1 MGSNCEECV
10 VLASDQAGW
19 KDICLLTVRFP
30 RTTLLC
36 SPGRA
41 KQMPQPLLHATAR
54 HWIMVS
60 RTWVKTQTW
69 DAEATWSWGR
79 DQVGQWQPLLAL
91 TQAAEAAQTS
101 DGSLAAAFPMTAM
114 LCAPQPKPCK
124 YPGLTHS
131 TPHLQHWIW
140 SNDVQRNMQ
149 LWVVPSAEH
158 WTSVGSQTPLAS
170 VLPSFGAKAPGWV
183 EGKTNS

>member
-19 KDICLLTVRFP
+19 KDVCLLTARFP

-60 RTWVKTQTW
+60 RIWVKN
-69 DAEATWSWGR
+69 
-79 DQVGQWQPLLAL
+79 
-91 TQAAEAAQTS
+91 
-101 DGSLAAAFPMTAM
+101 
-114 LCAPQPKPCK
+114 
-124 YPGLTHS
+124 
-131 TPHLQHWIW
+131 
-140 SNDVQRNMQ
+140 SNLGCRGNLVLRQR
-149 LWVVPSAEH
+149 
-158 WTSVGSQTPLAS
+158 
-170 VLPSFGAKAPGWV
+170 PGWAV
-183 EGKTNS
+183 AAIVSTYSSSGSSPDFRWRLGCWVSHDCRAVCPPAQAMQIPWPYSLHTTFAALDLE